1 MARRIPT
8 TATVLLAT
16 CLLGGGGALADQTRQ
31 PPRFSDS
38 PSVWRLGERIL
49 FVSPEPND
57 IAGAFDRTAMPGTL
71 PLLEA
76 QPGVEWLG
84 SLSAAGRRS
93 VPPPREPSGLGRE
106 SVFRATPAAAD
117 DAARVVGPGPA
128 STLLVVSGAAFAAR
142 AGWRRV

>member
-8 TATVLLAT
+8 TATALLAT

-31 PPRFSDS
+31 PWRFSDS
-38 PSVWRLGERIL
+38 PSVWRLGGRL
-49 FVSPEPND
+49 PFVSPDPND

-76 QPGVEWLG
+76 QPGAEWLG
-84 SLSAAGRRS
+84 TLSAAGRRS
-93 VPPPREPSGLGRE
+93 VPPPEPCDLGRGPL
-106 SVFRATPAAAD
+106 FCAAPAAAD